1 MIHEIKAIRQAVSI
15 RSKMTKEP
23 ETAEV
28 MRIWAKELE
37 RIIAKLEQPKFEG
50 VNVGKVSKI

>member
-1 MIHEIKAIRQAVSI
+1 MIHELKAIKQAMSI
-15 RSKMTKEP
+15 RSKMTKEL

-37 RIIAKLEQPKFEG
+37 RIIAKLESPKFEG
-50 VNVGKVSKI
+50 VNVGEVSKI

>member
-1 MIHEIKAIRQAVSI
+1 MIHELKAIRQAMSI
-15 RSKMTKEP
+15 RSKITKEP

-28 MRIWAKELE
+28 MRLWARELE